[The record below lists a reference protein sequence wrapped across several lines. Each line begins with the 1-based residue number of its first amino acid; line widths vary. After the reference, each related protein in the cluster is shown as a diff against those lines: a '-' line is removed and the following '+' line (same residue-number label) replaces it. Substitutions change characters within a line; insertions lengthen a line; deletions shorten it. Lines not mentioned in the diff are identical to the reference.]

1 MITIIDGFT
10 PYIEAVRESALASGF
25 GTWRPNKGEV
35 GSSVYDGMSF
45 WGKHSLMLHALSYCV
60 GRPVFP
66 NSMFFRVT
74 NESTEGAYVH
84 SDREA
89 GDFTCIVYLSEHG
102 ETKSGTGFYRHRETG
117 MTHMPSFAEMA
128 EDKESFAKLKQ
139 EMVGGSEDHWEL
151 LDFVRGVY
159 NRAVI
164 FDAPRFHAR
173 SPRHGIA
180 DTAEAGR
187 MVWVCHFVT
196 QLAGVSHG

>member
-1 MITIIDGFT
+1 MINIIDRFT
-10 PYIEAVRESALASGF
+10 PHIDEVRASALASGF
-25 GTWRPNKGEV
+25 GTWRPNTGEV
-35 GSSVYDGMSF
+35 GSSIYDGMNF
-45 WGKHSLMLHALSYCV
+45 WGKHGMMLHALTHYMGC
-60 GRPVFP
+60 PVFP
-66 NSMFFRVT
+66 NNMFFRVT

-84 SDREA
+84 SDRES

-117 MTHMPSFAEMA
+117 ITHMPSFAEMA
-128 EDKESFAKLKQ
+128 ADQESFGKLKQ

-151 LDFVRGVY
+151 LDFVRGRY

-173 SPRHGIA
+173 HPRHGIA
-180 DTAEAGR
+180 DTAEDGR

-196 QLAGVSHG
+196 QLSQASR

>member
-1 MITIIDGFT
+1 VITIIDDFT
-10 PYIEAVRESALASGF
+10 PLIDQARQSALDSGF

-35 GSSVYDGMSF
+35 GSSVYEGMNF
-45 WGKHSLMLHALSYCV
+45 WGRHSILLHALAARM
-60 GRPVFP
+60 GQQIFP

-74 NESTEGAYVH
+74 NETTEGAYVH

-89 GDFTCIVYLSEHG
+89 GDFTCIVYLSDHAER
-102 ETKSGTGFYRHRETG
+102 SGTGFFRHRETG

-128 EDKESFAKLKQ
+128 QDPAAFAKLKEQ
-139 EMVGGSEDHWEL
+139 MVAGTSDDWEE
-151 LDFVRGVY
+151 LDFVRGIY

-173 SPRHGIA
+173 YPRHGIA
-180 DTAEAGR
+180 TNAESGR

-196 QLAGVSHG
+196 NLEIARV